1 MLFPVNL
8 QNKLGLMWLLVGALF
23 LTGLG
28 RRDWW
33 YPDEPDV
40 ALPAIEMAA
49 RGDWVVPTQN
59 GKAWLDYPPLA
70 YWGARV
76 TGLITGRIDPFT
88 TRVPMLFFAG
98 VLLLATARLG
108 AQLRMEEDGRWGA
121 LVLAGTP
128 LLWQQATQ
136 VQVDLGYAAA
146 QAVGLLCYLRG
157 DSAPA
162 GSRAS
167 WGWRVLGF
175 AAFGVAILG
184 KGPLGMLLPGLI
196 LTLWHGFNKEWRRI
210 GELAPLALVS
220 LAVAAPWYAMLGQ
233 RIGWDVLGEEFY
245 LQNFD
250 RFQSTTR
257 GHGGK
262 GWWYYGKALALDFLP
277 WVFLLVPAL
286 YHGWKTQRTDRRWR
300 LLVIWILAPFIFFTL
315 ASTKRNVY
323 LLPIYPAL
331 ALVVASWL
339 RASAG
344 PWATRWRRGAG
355 RGWSGFWLVI
365 GLLILVLVVAGWSM
379 GPSGW
384 DPLWKYP
391 GLMVSLRPGLIVL
404 ALVMMSVGW
413 LAVRAMRRDELKGW
427 TTLALGGA
435 LIAGTAMHTVLPVID
450 EQRSYKAAAGWLAE
464 QTPAG
469 EKIGYYWPGREAS
482 KRPAWLCHLDGRRFV
497 FLADPAAAMAWL
509 NQSPAGLLLT
519 TPVLAADLSAVVTA
533 AEWRISSTSWVVLKA
548 GEDEPQK
555 D

>member
-1 MLFPVNL
+1 MLYQPEA
-8 QNKLGLMWLLVGALF
+8 KHIRGLVWLLIGGLF
-23 LTGLG
+23 LGGLA

-59 GKAWLDYPPLA
+59 GAIWLDYPPLA

-76 TGLITGRIDPFT
+76 TGLVTGGIGPFT
-88 TRVPMLFFAG
+88 ARVPMLIFAV

-108 AQLRMEEDGRWGA
+108 RRFGWGDDGGRMA
-121 LVLAGTP
+121 ATLLAGTP
-128 LLWQQATQ
+128 LIWQQATN

-157 DSAPA
+157 DAA
-162 GSRAS
+162 EQGSKTN
-167 WGWRVLGF
+167 WGWRALGF

-184 KGPLGMLLPGLI
+184 KGPLGVLLPGLI
-196 LTLWHGFNKEWRRI
+196 LTLWHGWNREWRPLWQ
-210 GELAPLALVS
+210 LAPLALVS
-220 LAVAAPWYAMLGQ
+220 LAVALPWYVMLGQ
-233 RIGWDVLGEEFY
+233 RIGWGVLGEEFY

-262 GWWYYGKALALDFLP
+262 GWWYYGKSLAVDFLP
-277 WVFLLVPAL
+277 WVFLLVPAM
-286 YHGWKTQRTDRRWR
+286 YHGWKTQRADRNWR
-300 LLVIWILAPFIFFTL
+300 LLAIWILAPLVFFTV

-331 ALVVASWL
+331 ALMVANWL

-344 PWATRWRRGAG
+344 PWATRWRRGVG
-355 RGWSGFWLVI
+355 RGWSGFWFVI
-365 GLLILVLVVAGWSM
+365 GLLILVLVVAGWGM
-379 GPSGW
+379 GTSGW
-384 DPLWKYP
+384 DPLRKYP

-404 ALVMMSVGW
+404 GLVMMNVGW
-413 LAVRAMRRDELKGW
+413 WSGRSMPRDELKGW

-450 EQRSYKAAAGWLAE
+450 EQRSYQPAAKWLGE
-464 QTPAG
+464 RTPAG
-469 EKIGYYWPGREAS
+469 ETIGYFWPGREAS
-482 KRPAWLCHLDGRRFV
+482 KRPAWLCHLDGRRLEF
-497 FLADPAAAMAWL
+497 FADDAAATAWL
-509 NQSPAGLLLT
+509 NQRPNRLLLT
-519 TPVLAADLSAVVTA
+519 TPALATGLNSVVTA

-548 GEDEPQK
+548 GE
-555 D
+555 

>member
-1 MLFPVNL
+1 MLFPDNMK
-8 QNKLGLMWLLVGALF
+8 NKRVIMWLLVGALF

-70 YWGARV
+70 YWGSRV
-76 TGLITGRIDPFT
+76 TGLVTGRINPFT
-88 TRVPMLFFAG
+88 TRVPMLIFAV
-98 VLLLATARLG
+98 VLLLTTARLG
-108 AQLRMEEDGRWGA
+108 RRLGKGEDGSWAA

-128 LLWQQATQ
+128 LLWQQATN
-136 VQVDLGYAAA
+136 VQVDLGYAVA

-162 GSRAS
+162 GNRAS

-184 KGPLGMLLPGLI
+184 KGPLGVLLPGLI
-196 LTLWHGFNKEWRRI
+196 LTLWHGWNREWRRI
-210 GELAPLALVS
+210 AELAPLALVS
-220 LAVAAPWYAMLGQ
+220 LAVAAPWYVMLGQ

-250 RFQSTTR
+250 RFHSTTR

-286 YHGWKTQRTDRRWR
+286 YHGWKNQRTDRGWR
-300 LLVIWILAPFIFFTL
+300 LLAIWILAPFIFFTL

-331 ALVVASWL
+331 ALVVANWL
-339 RASAG
+339 RASVGSRA
-344 PWATRWRRGAG
+344 ARWRRAVGK
-355 RGWSGFWLVI
+355 GWSGLWVML
-365 GLLILVLVVAGWSM
+365 GLLPLVLVLAWSVM
-379 GPSGW
+379 DLSDW
-384 DPLWKYP
+384 DALQKYP
-391 GLMVSLRPGLIVL
+391 GLMERLPPGLTIL
-404 ALVMMSVGW
+404 GLVMMGVGW
-413 LAVRAMRRDELKGW
+413 WAGREMRRNELKGW
-427 TTLALGGA
+427 TMLALGGA
-435 LIAGTAMHTVLPVID
+435 LIAGTAMHTVLPVVD
-450 EQRSYKAAAGWLAE
+450 EQRSYRPASEWLVE
-464 QTPAG
+464 QTS
-469 EKIGYYWPGREAS
+469 ENETMGYYWPGREAS
-482 KRPAWLCHLDGRRFV
+482 KRPAWLCHLGDRRFE
-497 FLADPAAAMAWL
+497 FLADPVAAMRWL
-509 NQSPAGLLLT
+509 SEKPDGLLLT
-519 TPVLAADLSAVVTA
+519 TPALKTNLGATVVA
-533 AEWRISSTSWVVLKA
+533 KQWRISSTHWVVLKNGA
-548 GEDEPQK
+548 GEKLE
-555 D
+555 